1 MTVSGESQTGEMV
14 SEESAS
20 VEQAAAIAEESEP
33 KAEAEAVYVQ
43 EEIPVE
49 KAEPKQP
56 INQNTEIKKEKQ
68 NTHKR
73 EPQEFTTPAERKMV
87 TGGNTFWKHA

>member
-1 MTVSGESQTGEMV
+1 VTVSGESQTGEMV

-20 VEQAAAIAEESEP
+20 VEQVSDIVDESEP
-33 KAEAEAVYVQ
+33 KAEAEEVSVI

-49 KAEPKQP
+49 KAESKQP
-56 INQNTEIKKEKQ
+56 IVQNTEIKKEKQ
-68 NTHKR
+68 NNRKR